1 MSLVNEQKKGYN
13 QLVLRSIAMICTVM
27 AIASHTVAPT
37 LRYFGYMEWIAFPI
51 FAYLLAEGLENTMSR
66 GLYGARLLLFAAL
79 SEVPYDLMMSGKV
92 MDYRQQNVLFTLFI
106 GYIIILLV
114 DVIRTRIDNLVLTIA
129 AEVGGLFFGRY
140 MITGLRCA
148 YPRFAMAFIM
158 LFYVA
163 RRVRYEKLME
173 LLVTLTIAIY
183 FSNQTFATPKING
196 LQYDLSVQFFAVIA
210 LLFIWLYNGE
220 RGSNKLIVR
229 YVSYGFF
236 PVAIL
241 IFRYLASQGVTY

>member
-1 MSLVNEQKKGYN
+1 METSASNDNDKRQGCFLDTGYTPRGTTSVKAKVACLPLKNSKGN
-13 QLVLRSIAMICTVM
+13 
-27 AIASHTVAPT
+27 
-37 LRYFGYMEWIAFPI
+37 W
-51 FAYLLAEGLENTMSR
+51 
-66 GLYGARLLLFAAL
+66 
-79 SEVPYDLMMSGKV
+79 
-92 MDYRQQNVLFTLFI
+92 TLFCARNKQ
-106 GYIIILLV
+106 
-114 DVIRTRIDNLVLTIA
+114 DAAADNLVLTLA

-140 MITGLRCA
+140 MMTGLRCA

-241 IFRYLASQGVTY
+241 IFWYLASQGVTY